1 MLLSRRITVLS
12 ASETGNSREVA
23 EWLRDALEPLCDTVR
38 LVDAFDY
45 PASSLP
51 DEDLLFMVT
60 STQGEGEPPM
70 EAEELYDDVMGEA
83 APRMDGVEFAV
94 LGLGDSAYG
103 VNFNRMARRFDAR
116 YAELGAHRLMPHRE
130 CDLDYEATAE
140 RWIGDVV
147 AALGAKPGESSQ
159 VSGNVVSPGAS
170 EDAYT
175 LVGRTLLSS
184 PDCAKQVYRIRLAA
198 AHAIEYEPGDM
209 MAVRYRNDDETVR
222 RVLDAAFRGANDA
235 GSDVVTRNGTR
246 DATCEAA
253 TRDAARNADPA
264 LFDKLAEALRDRDIT
279 NTSPSLIARYA
290 SISGNETVR
299 AAVGDPL
306 FLERYACANPPEA
319 LFHDFPGTATM
330 ADALDIFTG
339 SSRRLYSISNAQ
351 PTPVAGD
358 NRGGDQGV
366 TVAEVWPDVGA
377 EGAHLVDLTVTRV
390 THELDRRTLVGACT
404 GYLTG
409 LPIGSRISADIVSNP
424 RFHFPTDRMADVIM
438 IALGSAIAPYRAF
451 LQQRAY
457 DHASGRAWLMVG
469 NRHPRQDALY
479 REELRRCRDT
489 GLLTRLDVA
498 WSRDEQDPQHVQDL
512 ITAAAS
518 DLWRWIESGASV
530 FICGHGGTAVAS
542 IMAAVS
548 AVVEDQGHMS
558 SDEAHRYMA
567 DLERSGRLRH

>member
-23 EWLRDALEPLCDTVR
+23 ERLRDALEPLCDTVR

-45 PASSLP
+45 QASSLP
-51 DEDLLFMVT
+51 GEDLLLMVT

-147 AALGAKPGESSQ
+147 AALGAKPGESSR
-159 VSGNVVSPGAS
+159 VSGNVVSPDAS

-175 LVGRTLLSS
+175 LVGRTLLSA
-184 PDCAKQVYRIRLAA
+184 PGCAKQVYRIRLAA

-222 RVLDAAFRGANDA
+222 RVLDAAAAARDGAA
-235 GSDVVTRNGTR
+235 
-246 DATCEAA
+246 
-253 TRDAARNADPA
+253 RDAARNADPA

-299 AAVGDPL
+299 AAVGDLL
-306 FLERYACANPPEA
+306 FLERYARANPPEA
-319 LFHDFPGTATM
+319 LFHDFPGTAAM
-330 ADALDIFTG
+330 SDVLDIFTG

-358 NRGGDQGV
+358 NRGGDQGA
-366 TVAEVWPDVGA
+366 TVAEVWPDAGA

-390 THELDRRTLVGACT
+390 THELDRRTVVGACT

-409 LPIGSRISADIVSNP
+409 LPIGSQISADMVSNP
-424 RFHFPTDRMADVIM
+424 RFHFPTDRMANVIM

-498 WSRDEQDPQHVQDL
+498 WSRNEQDPQHVQDL